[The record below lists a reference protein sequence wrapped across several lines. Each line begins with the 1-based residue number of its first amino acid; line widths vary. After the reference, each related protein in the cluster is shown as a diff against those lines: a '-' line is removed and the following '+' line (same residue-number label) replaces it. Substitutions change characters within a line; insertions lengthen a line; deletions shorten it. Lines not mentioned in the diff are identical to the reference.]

1 MQNILEHFLFTS
13 FSFIFKILGLNL
25 SRKISVIIA
34 FFFYY
39 IIPIRKDTVLQNLKY
54 AFPEYTPQKIK
65 KISFSNY
72 KSFAITFTEIMYLPH
87 ISRKKLIENVE
98 CENLDLVKKKYEE
111 GNPIILLTA
120 HFGNWEYTAISTGLQ
135 LNTALSVVI
144 KNQRN
149 PYVTNWLKKNRTRFG
164 NEIIPMGVQI
174 RKVYQKL
181 MDKQIVLMA
190 ADQRGDEES
199 IRVDLFGRS
208 TSVFP
213 GPATLGL
220 KTNAVLI
227 FTIPIR
233 QKDYRYKIVFE
244 ELSLENLPDDFEA
257 KKIEICQRYTSHLQ
271 RIIEKN
277 PEQWLWMHKRWKH

>member
-1 MQNILEHFLFTS
+1 MQNKLEYFLFIS
-13 FSFIFKILGLNL
+13 FSYLFKILGLNL
-25 SRKISVIIA
+25 SRKFSVIIA

-39 IIPIRKDTVLQNLKY
+39 IIHIRKQTVLQNLKY
-54 AFPEYTPQKIK
+54 AFPDFSQQEIK
-65 KISFSNY
+65 KISFANY

-87 ISRKKLIENVE
+87 LSHKKLIDTVE
-98 CENLDLVKKKYEE
+98 CINLDLVKKKYQE

-120 HFGNWEYTAISTGLQ
+120 HFGNWEYMAASTSVQLGLP
-135 LNTALSVVI
+135 LNVVI

-164 NEIIPMGVQI
+164 NEVIPMGVQI

-181 MDKQIVLMA
+181 KDKQIVLMA

-199 IRVDLFGRS
+199 IRVKLFGKS

-220 KTNAVLI
+220 KTDAVLI
-227 FTIPIR
+227 CAIPVR
-233 QKDYRYKIVFE
+233 QKNNKYEIIFE
-244 ELSLENLPDDFEA
+244 ELSLENLPDNFEA